1 MKNNMRTRIQNS
13 DDLRAEILRLRT
25 VRSEIE
31 GELKLETDRIAS
43 RFRVPLMLF
52 SKVNDWVSPM
62 FKPNRN
68 EPGSLQQDWVTSI
81 FRVGL
86 PVVMNKFIFPKSGF
100 LLKSVVELLSQNT
113 AKTVNKDVV
122 SDLINK
128 FSEWI
133 KSTKRKKK
141 QEPGID
147 DYGIPPDSETY

>member
-1 MKNNMRTRIQNS
+1 MRTRIQNS
-13 DDLRAEILRLRT
+13 DDLRTEILRLRT

-31 GELKLETDRIAS
+31 GELKYETDRIAS

-52 SKVNDWVSPM
+52 SKINDWVSPM

-68 EPGSLQQDWVTSI
+68 EPGNLQQDWVTSI
-81 FRVGL
+81 FRIGL

-141 QEPGID
+141 HEPGID

>member
-1 MKNNMRTRIQNS
+1 
-13 DDLRAEILRLRT
+13 
-25 VRSEIE
+25 
-31 GELKLETDRIAS
+31 
-43 RFRVPLMLF
+43 
-52 SKVNDWVSPM
+52 SPM

-81 FRVGL
+81 FRIGL
-86 PVVMNKFIFPKSGF
+86 PVVMNKFIFPRSGF

-141 QEPGID
+141 QEQGME

>member
-1 MKNNMRTRIQNS
+1 MRTRIQNS
-13 DDLRAEILRLRT
+13 DDLRTEILRLRT
-25 VRSEIE
+25 LRSEIE
-31 GELKLETDRIAS
+31 GELKYETDRIAS

-52 SKVNDWVSPM
+52 SKINDWVSPM

-81 FRVGL
+81 FRIGL

-100 LLKSVVELLSQNT
+100 LLKSVVEYLSHIL
-113 AKTVNKDVV
+113 AKTINKYILR
-122 SDLINK
+122 DLINQ
-128 FSEWI
+128 FSKWI

-141 QEPGID
+141 QDPGID